1 MGQACLGGVV
11 SCGDGL
17 DYFFAVLASHCDN
30 FDIYD
35 EYGEVQ
41 AEGLWVKVEVPIGNW
56 IVRGFILRPNHCREW
71 RTWDTILRVAKEVV
85 VRRVR
90 EYITS
95 FWLG

>member
-1 MGQACLGGVV
+1 MSEASLGGVV

-17 DYFFAVLASHCDN
+17 DCFFAILAGHCDY

-35 EYGEVQ
+35 EDGEVQ
-41 AEGLWVKVEVPIGNW
+41 SKSLWVKIEVPIGNW

-85 VRRVR
+85 VRRVG
-90 EYITS
+90 EYIAS
-95 FWLG
+95 CWLG